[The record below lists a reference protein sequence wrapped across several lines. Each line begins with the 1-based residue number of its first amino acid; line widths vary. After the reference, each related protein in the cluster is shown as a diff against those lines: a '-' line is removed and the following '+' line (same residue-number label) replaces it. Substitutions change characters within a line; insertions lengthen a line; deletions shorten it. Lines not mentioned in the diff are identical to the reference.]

1 VIGLDFRGAVKAL
14 TSALI
19 DHRPSVGSP
28 ATFRAGRYAAF
39 KANSRKTKMPIATP
53 RCVEAHCNPGK
64 LNAPF
69 IRGQSRSSSVIS
81 VAGYMP
87 KHLDAALEHI
97 RRMETRI
104 ARQSE
109 LMERLSN
116 SGEDTSAASE
126 RLQLL
131 KSVLGEMRL
140 QLGQLTPTKADA
152 SRKSAAP
159 RRPKPPNKK

>member
-1 VIGLDFRGAVKAL
+1 
-14 TSALI
+14 
-19 DHRPSVGSP
+19 
-28 ATFRAGRYAAF
+28 
-39 KANSRKTKMPIATP
+39 
-53 RCVEAHCNPGK
+53 
-64 LNAPF
+64 
-69 IRGQSRSSSVIS
+69 
-81 VAGYMP
+81 MP